1 MSQKPSLKTV
11 ATAAGVSPSTVSN
24 AYNRPQ
30 QLSAELRAR
39 ILRVAR
45 EQGYAG
51 PDAAARSL
59 RSGRAG
65 AIGVLFT
72 ARLPYAFSDPYC
84 LELLAGAA
92 EVAETTR
99 TSLVLMPVA
108 IRESGASAAPYDL
121 HDSVAAV
128 RHAVID
134 GAIADGIADDNP
146 ALRVLTDR
154 GLPLVRSVEGP
165 GRSVVVDE
173 HAAALAL
180 GGHLREL
187 GHRRLTFVAEGE
199 EGEALRPYARLRL
212 AGLCS
217 ALGAG
222 AVTVRAAG
230 PNTVDAGRSAAES
243 ILRGRASPTAVVG
256 SSDVLALG
264 VIDALR
270 AHGMRA
276 GYDVSVAGFDDVPAA
291 DVAGLTTVRQ
301 PVREKGR
308 IMARM
313 LLDPSFQERQVTL
326 PTQLVVRASTQV
338 AAAAGRSAA

>member
-1 MSQKPSLKTV
+1 MSRKPSLKTV

-45 EQGYAG
+45 DQGYAG

-72 ARLPYAFSDPYC
+72 AGLSYAFSDPYC

-92 EVAETTR
+92 EVAETAR

-108 IRESGASAAPYDL
+108 RHESGRSAAPYDL

-154 GLPLVRSVEGP
+154 GLPLVRSVGGQ

-173 HAAALAL
+173 HEAAVAL
-180 GGHLREL
+180 GRHLREL

-199 EGEALRPYARLRL
+199 DGEALRPYVRLRL
-212 AGLCS
+212 AGLRS
-217 ALGAG
+217 ALGAT

-230 PNTVDAGRSAAES
+230 PNTVEAGRSAAES
-243 ILRGRASPTAVVG
+243 ILRGARPTAVVA

-264 VIDALR
+264 VLDALR

-291 DVAGLTTVRQ
+291 GVAGLTTVRQ

-313 LLDPSFQERQVTL
+313 LLDPSFQERQVVL
-326 PTQLVVRASTQV
+326 PTRLVVRASTG
-338 AAAAGRSAA
+338 AAAATGRSAA